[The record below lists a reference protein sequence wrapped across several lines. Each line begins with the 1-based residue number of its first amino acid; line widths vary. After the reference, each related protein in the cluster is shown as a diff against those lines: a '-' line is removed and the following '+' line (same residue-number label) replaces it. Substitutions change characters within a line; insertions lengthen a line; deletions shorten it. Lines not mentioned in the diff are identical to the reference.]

1 MFTFFNLT
9 SILYVYVLYKEYSV
23 MILRQLSAVAIL
35 ALASTVS
42 FAADEFFEVGK
53 TYLFVPRLNMVMV
66 GTVSQVTDHEIVF
79 TNRSLLKASKAAS
92 TVMND
97 DAKSGKIKA
106 NAIADYLKSDKTKR
120 AAMVESGPLT
130 DVPTSYS
137 RAEMTAMKVD
147 E

>member
-1 MFTFFNLT
+1 MMLRKLLAAAVLVLVSSATF
-9 SILYVYVLYKEYSV
+9 
-23 MILRQLSAVAIL
+23 AGG
-35 ALASTVS
+35 
-42 FAADEFFEVGK
+42 EFFEVGK

-79 TNRSLLKASKAAS
+79 TNRMLLKESRAAA

-97 DAKSGKIKA
+97 DAKSGKIKSQ
-106 NAIADYLKSDKTKR
+106 AIANYLKSDNEKR
-120 AAMVESGPLT
+120 LTMVESGPLK

-147 E
+147 

>member
-1 MFTFFNLT
+1 M
-9 SILYVYVLYKEYSV
+9 K
-23 MILRQLSAVAIL
+23 LRQLLAVTTL
-35 ALASTVS
+35 ALASSVS
-42 FAADEFFEVGK
+42 FAGGEFFEVGK

-66 GTVSQVTDHEIVF
+66 GTVAQVTDHEIVF
-79 TNRSLLKASKAAS
+79 TDRMLLKASKAAA

-106 NAIADYLKSDKTKR
+106 QAIADYLKSDKAKR
-120 AAMVESGPLT
+120 AAMVESGPLK

-147 E
+147 